1 MLLNRVLFM
10 RFVILG
16 LSFTFLLLS
25 AIVTFKAMDQPVR
38 NLADQATTQNDVL
51 AGNVMPESSSAIQH
65 TTENSESNQAQVA
78 ELEATIAK
86 LEEKLTTTEAVIEN
100 IRTPETKK
108 LPQTLQVF
116 SGTTFRSGRDIIN
129 DIPFSIVDKLVKE
142 ITAFPDS
149 RIVIEGH
156 TDNIPTG
163 NLHRDNMDL
172 SLRRA
177 KTIANILV
185 SHGIPLE
192 RISVM
197 GYGDTRPIS
206 TNNTE
211 AGRAKNRR
219 VEVKLMPKEG
229 EN

>member
-25 AIVTFKAMDQPVR
+25 AIVTFKALDQPVR

-100 IRTPETKK
+100 IRTP
-108 LPQTLQVF
+108 
-116 SGTTFRSGRDIIN
+116 
-129 DIPFSIVDKLVKE
+129 
-142 ITAFPDS
+142 
-149 RIVIEGH
+149 
-156 TDNIPTG
+156 
-163 NLHRDNMDL
+163 
-172 SLRRA
+172 
-177 KTIANILV
+177 
-185 SHGIPLE
+185 
-192 RISVM
+192 
-197 GYGDTRPIS
+197 
-206 TNNTE
+206 
-211 AGRAKNRR
+211 
-219 VEVKLMPKEG
+219 
-229 EN
+229 

>member
-10 RFVILG
+10 RLVILG

-25 AIVTFKAMDQPVR
+25 AVVTFKALNQPVR
-38 NLADQATTQNDVL
+38 NLAEQAAVQNNVL
-51 AGNVMPESSSAIQH
+51 PGNVMSESSSPIQQ
-65 TTENSESNQAQVA
+65 TTENPETNQAQVA

-100 IRTPETKK
+100 IRPPETEK
-108 LPQTLQVF
+108 LPRTLQVF
-116 SGTTFRSGRDIIN
+116 SGTTFRSGRDVIN

-142 ITAFPDS
+142 ISAYPDS

-197 GYGDTRPIS
+197 GYGDTHPIS
-206 TNNTE
+206 TNNTD

-229 EN
+229 GN